1 MGNESR
7 FRPAAAIFDMDGL
20 MLDTERPALD
30 LWARAG
36 KSLGIEISAEMV
48 ISTLGIDDDG
58 MRPIFLNRFGSDF
71 PYDTLLEKL
80 KELTFE
86 EFNEGIAH
94 KKGLSTMLDRLSTLC
109 IPMAVATSTNREKAA
124 WKLKQAGIYDR
135 FGIIVCGDEIKNGK
149 PAPDIFLLAAEKLGK
164 SPQECV
170 GFEDSAAG
178 LKALYSAGIP
188 SVFIKDMV
196 EPPDD
201 VLATVWRRY
210 DNLAD
215 AVEIFWKN

>member
-1 MGNESR
+1 MIDAS
-7 FRPAAAIFDMDGL
+7 FRPGAAIFDMDGL
-20 MLDTERPALD
+20 MLDTEKPALG

-36 KSLGIEISAEMV
+36 KSMGIEISAEMV

-58 MRPIFLNRFGSDF
+58 MRPIFLNKFGYDF
-71 PYDTLLEKL
+71 PYDALLEKL
-80 KELTFE
+80 EELVFE
-86 EFNEGIAH
+86 EFSEGIAH
-94 KKGLSTMLDRLSTLC
+94 KKGLSTMLDHLSTLC

-124 WKLKQAGIYDR
+124 WKLRQAGVYDR

-149 PAPDIFLLAAEKLGK
+149 PAPDIFLLAAERLGFGP
-164 SPQECV
+164 SQCV

-178 LKALYSAGIP
+178 LKALHAAKIR

-215 AVEIFWKN
+215 AVEIFG